1 MLPALDRV
9 GLEDLL
15 EQPTVVGVSLV
26 QSLIQP
32 LIQPV
37 DQNLLPVNLSLVLDE
52 SLDRGFHGSG
62 HDVKDALHGS
72 VQNRKT

>member
-26 QSLIQP
+26 
-32 LIQPV
+32 QPV

>member
-1 MLPALDRV
+1 
-9 GLEDLL
+9 
-15 EQPTVVGVSLV
+15 
-26 QSLIQP
+26 

>member
-26 QSLIQP
+26 QP